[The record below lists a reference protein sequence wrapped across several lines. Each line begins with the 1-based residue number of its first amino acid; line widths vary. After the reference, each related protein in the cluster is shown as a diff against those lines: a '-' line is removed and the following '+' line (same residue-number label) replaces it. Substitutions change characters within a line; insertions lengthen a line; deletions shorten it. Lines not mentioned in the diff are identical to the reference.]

1 MKNIDEKILMA
12 EEEIKQLQSKGK
24 KLISQQK

>member
-12 EEEIKQLQSKGK
+12 EEENVENQEEEMNTEE
-24 KLISQQK
+24 